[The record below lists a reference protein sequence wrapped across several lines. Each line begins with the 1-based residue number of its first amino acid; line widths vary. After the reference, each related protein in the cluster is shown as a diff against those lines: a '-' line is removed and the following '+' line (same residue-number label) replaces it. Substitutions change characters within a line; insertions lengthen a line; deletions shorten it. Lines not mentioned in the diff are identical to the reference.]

1 MKLNRHA
8 LPAIIV
14 VGAVLVMT
22 FWGVTAFAG
31 NADPGSSADPLVTQS
46 YVDQYV
52 QWTIAD
58 MKTGQVFEGKAGT
71 ELLLRRGDAVVIDS
85 TGNGIPDLTGGV
97 DLKARE
103 RVPLNHL
110 LLIPRDDGRG
120 FIATGSVVV
129 MYRGEAVIR

>member
-8 LPAIIV
+8 LPALIA
-14 VGAVLVMT
+14 VGAVLVVT
-22 FWGVTAFAG
+22 LWGVTAFAG
-31 NADPGSSADPLVTQS
+31 AANPGSSADPLVTKS

-58 MKTGQVFEGKAGT
+58 MKAGQVFEGKAGT
-71 ELLLRRGDAVVIDS
+71 ELLIRRGDAVVVDG
-85 TGNGIPDLTGGV
+85 TGNGIPDLTGGT
-97 DLKARE
+97 DLQAKQK
-103 RVPLNHL
+103 VPLNHL